1 MSSHPAG
8 IAATA
13 AVAATLA
20 ITRRRPGLRFPP
32 PLPASVEARIV
43 LENLALLLQ
52 LGARLEP
59 ELIRHSLPGDLER
72 G

>member
-1 MSSHPAG
+1 
-8 IAATA
+8 
-13 AVAATLA
+13 
-20 ITRRRPGLRFPP
+20 
-32 PLPASVEARIV
+32 V